1 MKNLFIIDTYPVSP
15 KQEEILIECIEKLK
29 FLKWDILLVSHLPI
43 KTEIQ
48 EMVDYLIYD
57 KDNTFLPS
65 NITPF
70 NWFEIGGNL
79 KVEILNGGHTLPI
92 CRNMFNSIKFAEDN
106 YYDFFFFLEFDNLFS
121 ESDLL
126 KFNDKY
132 SKYRNKLYCSIF

>member
-65 NITPF
+65 SITPF
-70 NWFEIGGNL
+70 NWFEIGENL
-79 KVEILNGGHTLPI
+79 KVKILNGGHTLQI
-92 CRNMFNSIKFAEDN
+92 CRNMFNSIKSETLTFAHE
-106 YYDFFFFLEFDNLFS
+106 
-121 ESDLL
+121 
-126 KFNDKY
+126 
-132 SKYRNKLYCSIF
+132 